1 MFKINKENCGIKKLL
16 YWPKELF
23 QKLRKR
29 LQDIKEHPNYYGLLA
44 LKWPLAI
51 LFSTAIFFILQDII
65 SKNLIFKLEPIIT
78 HYCGSIGCN
87 SISIEQFNSANGLM
101 YLAYFIIL
109 LFAALLSVKILWQQ
123 FLNQPLFWASFLI
136 IAGIID
142 YIFYDKI
149 SIYLLI
155 IPPILL
161 IRHFCKSKQKL
172 RFAHGV
178 CDEDKLEFS
187 NNVEDQ
193 AKTIANNLKQ
203 NVTVFSIEGELGSG
217 KSSYLKMIVEK
228 LDKTKKI
235 LYTHISLSET
245 NGSKNFVKLFSQR
258 FYETLNN
265 KYPTLASLDF
275 FDEDFSYI
283 TKDYK
288 EAGFLMSFLKII
300 KKINFAI
307 FGTQSHDSKGFVNN
321 EISKV
326 FNYIPKITEDFW
338 IIAIEEMERN
348 EFDEILRIIE
358 IIENFKNEAREKFPV
373 KIVFI
378 LSLDRNEIDKRIN
391 LARNNEKAQIIDSFL
406 KNKLIENPIFLPKN
420 AEKFNQF
427 AQNSINET
435 IKKFS
440 LGEISVRGASKKDDI
455 ENIKNE
461 YQSAKDLQ
469 AKRSAIIKLA
479 NYQNSED
486 FNFLSKETPRII
498 VLLKNNLNY
507 FLSRIE
513 VQYFLSRIEVQ
524 LAKQAEPSV
533 KDFVKD
539 FLHVKIEDVI
549 FLQFIKTKDPQF
561 YGFLNDN
568 IDRAVKD
575 SIPLIK
581 KDKSQESGLAYE
593 YKNCDPEILSY
604 IEKYYNRVAPDQ
616 ISHLSNLRF
625 LLSLDGDRSDD
636 IILKIKK
643 ICNMD
648 EGDYRQAV
656 KDFLDDVILIAPRE
670 GLEEIIV
677 GDTFSEYCDL
687 FNRFCSADYKII
699 LIDTIIARLTDLK
712 KSSEAK
718 IKDLDHFGFSSTMSL
733 LLNDPLVIDQIKL
746 NGINKK
752 IQEINHLLDKQQLFK
767 TTHKTLAQIDEINKS
782 KDESIT
788 FIKEKGLD
796 EFFKQFLNHDAHST
810 NYATILLLIDSEI
823 LSAMIE
829 KGWVGN
835 IFERKISFSRA
846 LYRENVL
853 NRINEE
859 KLLDKLFLETQ
870 KS

>member
-1 MFKINKENCGIKKLL
+1 MFKISKENCGIKKLCNS
-16 YWPKELF
+16 F
-23 QKLRKR
+23 QDNINYCRPLIPR
-29 LQDIKEHPNYYGLLA
+29 LLLA
-44 LKWPLAI
+44 ITLA
-51 LFSTAIFFILQDII
+51 TAIFLILQDII
-65 SKNLIFKLEPIIT
+65 SKNLIFKLAPIIT
-78 HYCGSIGCN
+78 HYCDSIGCN

-109 LFAALLSVKILWQQ
+109 LSAAFLSVRILWQQ
-123 FLNQPLFWASFLI
+123 FSNQPFFWFLFLI

-142 YIFYDKI
+142 YFFYDKI
-149 SIYLLI
+149 SQYIIITLI
-155 IPPILL
+155 LILL
-161 IRHFCKSKQKL
+161 ISHFCKSKQKL

-187 NNVEDQ
+187 NNAKKQ
-193 AKTIANNLKQ
+193 AETIANNLTQ

-217 KSSYLKMIVEK
+217 KSSYLKMIVEELDK
-228 LDKTKKI
+228 MIVEELDKTIKI

-378 LSLDRNEIDKRIN
+378 LSLDRNEIDKRIR
-391 LARNNEKAQIIDSFL
+391 LAGNNEKAQIINSFL
-406 KNKLIENPIFLPKN
+406 ENKLIENPIFLPKN

-435 IKKFS
+435 LKKFR
-440 LGEISVRGASKKDDI
+440 LEEISVRGASKKDDI

-461 YQSAKDLQ
+461 YQSAKNLQ

-486 FNFLSKETPRII
+486 FNFLNKETPRVI
-498 VLLKNNLNY
+498 VRLKNNLNY

-513 VQYFLSRIEVQ
+513 VQ
-524 LAKQAEPSV
+524 LAKQAELS
-533 KDFVKD
+533 VKD

-575 SIPLIK
+575 SIPLFK
-581 KDKSQESGLAYE
+581 KEGSKGIGLVHE
-593 YKNCDPEILSY
+593 YKNCDPEILRY
-604 IEKYYNRVAPDQ
+604 IESYYGRAAPNS

-625 LLSLDGDRSDD
+625 LLTLTTDRSDD

-643 ICNMD
+643 ICNEKD
-648 EGDYRQAV
+648 EDKYKKAV
-656 KDFLDDVILIAPRE
+656 KDFVDANDEIGISE
-670 GLEEIIV
+670 IGGLKQITV
-677 GDTFSEYCDL
+677 AGTFYEHCDL
-687 FNRFCSADYKII
+687 FNRFCSAKYKII
-699 LIDTIIARLTDLK
+699 LIETIIAKLADLK
-712 KSSEAK
+712 KSSEEAP
-718 IKDLDHFGFSSTMSL
+718 INDPSASNFSNAMSL

-752 IQEINHLLDKQQLFK
+752 IEKINQLLGEQQLFK

-788 FIKEKGLD
+788 VIKEKGLD

-859 KLLDKLFLETQ
+859 KLLDKLANNITPIALCLANYI
-870 KS
+870 